1 MGSKIND
8 KSFSFLGDWSETI
21 MRSVFIALVGV
32 AVIAL
37 IVCIIWAKSQNMVE
51 EDPQKRKL
59 NNRKIFAGLIV
70 LILVVVMW
78 PLVELIKSNVKKPD
92 SSGGSTSGALIL
104 NQITELYI
112 PSFNFVR
119 LA

>member
-1 MGSKIND
+1 MAINLIVFSVSFLFILNFNVGEKMGSKIND

-51 EDPQKRKL
+51 EDPQ
-59 NNRKIFAGLIV
+59 
-70 LILVVVMW
+70 
-78 PLVELIKSNVKKPD
+78 
-92 SSGGSTSGALIL
+92 
-104 NQITELYI
+104 
-112 PSFNFVR
+112 
-119 LA
+119 

>member
-37 IVCIIWAKSQNMVE
+37 IVCII
-51 EDPQKRKL
+51 
-59 NNRKIFAGLIV
+59 
-70 LILVVVMW
+70 
-78 PLVELIKSNVKKPD
+78 
-92 SSGGSTSGALIL
+92 
-104 NQITELYI
+104 
-112 PSFNFVR
+112 
-119 LA
+119 

>member
-78 PLVELIKSNVKKPD
+78 PLVELIKSKKTWFKWRFYFRCTNIK
-92 SSGGSTSGALIL
+92 SNYWIIYS
-104 NQITELYI
+104 
-112 PSFNFVR
+112 
-119 LA
+119 